1 MISPADVRFRVQSG
15 APTLVAVAHGSRNP
29 AAQANI
35 RSLLAAVRAARPGLD
50 VREAYV
56 ELAAP
61 LLPDVLRGLAGDAV
75 VVPLLLGNGYHVAHD
90 VGGFAEFHRPGTPCA
105 PALGPH
111 PLLAEVLA
119 DRLAAAE
126 APQKRDT
133 LLSED
138 RPVVLAAAGSSD
150 PRSHA
155 DVDAMAGLLSDRL
168 GRLVIPAYNS
178 ATTPSVRNTVAAA
191 RAVGYPSVSV
201 ATYLL
206 SPGRFAAEVAACGAD
221 VVSAPLGVHPALA
234 ELVLRRY
241 DDARVAA
248 LSPSS
253 GSRPAIRG

>member
-1 MISPADVRFRVQSG
+1 MS
-15 APTLVAVAHGSRNP
+15 APTLVAVAHGSRNQ

-75 VVPLLLGNGYHVAHD
+75 VVPLLLGNGYHIAHD
-90 VGGFAEFHRPGTPCA
+90 VAWVTQFHRPGSGVA
-105 PALGPH
+105 PALGPDE
-111 PLLAEVLA
+111 LLVDALA
-119 DRLAAAE
+119 DRLATAE

-138 RPVVLAAAGSSD
+138 RPVVLAVAGSSD

-155 DVDAMAGLLSDRL
+155 DAGTVASMLATRL
-168 GRLVIPAYNS
+168 GRQVVAAYTS
-178 ATTPSVRNTVAAA
+178 SRTPSVREAVAAL
-191 RAVGYPSVSV
+191 RAAGHPAVSV

-206 SPGRFAAEVAACGAD
+206 SPGRFATEVATCGAD
-221 VVSAPLGVHPALA
+221 VVSAPLGVHPALVQ
-234 ELVLRRY
+234 LVLQRY
-241 DDARVAA
+241 DQARLSVP